1 MDDELILVKRLQEG
15 DEKAFAWLV
24 EQYSNMVLRVA
35 YGFLHD
41 YQEAEDLMQEV
52 FVAIYENI
60 VHFRKESN
68 LKTWIY
74 RIAINKSLN
83 QQRKLKWKG
92 WIGRLED
99 YLLWQSKATENAT
112 PQTLLMRK
120 EQADAIEQALQKL
133 PPNQR
138 TAFILHKYDDVSHAE
153 IAKIMNLSVPAV
165 ESLIHRAKLNLQ
177 KLLASMQPD
186 ESNVKKIELS
196 TKRI

>member
-1 MDDELILVKRLQEG
+1 MNDDLLLVKRLQEG
-15 DEKAFAWLV
+15 DEKAFAQIV
-24 EQYSNMVLRVA
+24 DRYSNMVLRLA
-35 YGFLHD
+35 YGFVQD

-52 FVAIYENI
+52 FVAVYENI
-60 VHFRKESN
+60 AHFRNESN

-74 RIAINKSLN
+74 RITVNKSLN

-92 WIGRLED
+92 WVSRIED
-99 YLLWQSKATENAT
+99 YLLWQNKTAETAT
-112 PQTLLMRK
+112 PHSLLIRK

-138 TAFILHKYDDVSHAE
+138 TAFILHKYDDLPHIE

-177 KLLASMQPD
+177 KLLVD
-186 ESNVKKIELS
+186 IYTIDKKIEFS

>member
-1 MDDELILVKRLQEG
+1 MDDDLILVKRLQEG

-35 YGFLHD
+35 YGFLQD

-52 FVAIYENI
+52 FVSVFENI
-60 VHFRKESN
+60 AHFRKESN

-92 WIGRLED
+92 WVSRLED

-112 PQTLLMRK
+112 PQTLLMQK
-120 EQADAIEQALQKL
+120 EQAEAIEQALKKL
-133 PPNQR
+133 PANQR
-138 TAFILHKYDDVSHAE
+138 TAFILHKYDDVPHAE
-153 IAKIMNLSVPAV
+153 IAKIMNLSIPAV

-177 KLLASMQPD
+177 KWLANMLPA
-186 ESNVKKIELS
+186 ENNLKKN
-196 TKRI
+196 